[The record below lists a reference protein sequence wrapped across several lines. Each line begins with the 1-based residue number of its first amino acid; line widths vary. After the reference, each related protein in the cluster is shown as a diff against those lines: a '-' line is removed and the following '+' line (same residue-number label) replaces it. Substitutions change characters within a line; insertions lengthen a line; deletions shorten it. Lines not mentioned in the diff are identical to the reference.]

1 METRKGRRLL
11 KGTLR
16 RCKYL
21 GHDLGPR
28 LGAGVLYLY
37 GCYTCRKTVS
47 IWDNPANAS
56 GECMEQPCAERL
68 EQSWLL
74 RMRYKIYLFI
84 TEGR

>member
-1 METRKGRRLL
+1 MQTRQGRRLL

-16 RCKYL
+16 RCRYL

-28 LGAGVLYLY
+28 LGSGVLYLY

-47 IWDNPANAS
+47 IWDNPANAG
-56 GECMEQPCAERL
+56 GECMERPCTERL

-84 TEGR
+84 TEGT